1 MSTGPKQFGW
11 WRRREREAINRHGKS
26 RILPRDR
33 IRALMSA
40 VALGGIAWTGF
51 YWTYGNH
58 QITSLDE
65 FSSYLKGEDLY
76 RKYDISNLTWDCEAL
91 RVQFDARYLS
101 ETNDR
106 MGREDKTLIFSKK
119 GLDETGLEK
128 WSAVAVKRLAL
139 GQARTVEN
147 DAMLVTAMM
156 VRLFPS
162 VRFQSGAFVRDVK
175 NKFGSKC
182 GK

>member
-1 MSTGPKQFGW
+1 MSTKPKQFGW
-11 WRRREREAINRHGKS
+11 WRRRKQEAIDRQGKTRS
-26 RILPRDR
+26 LPRER
-33 IRALMSA
+33 IRALMAA

-58 QITSLDE
+58 RITSLDE
-65 FSSYLKGEDLY
+65 FSNYLRGEDLY

-101 ETNDR
+101 ATNDR
-106 MGREDKTLIFSKK
+106 IGREDKTLIFSKK
-119 GLDETGLEK
+119 GLDEDALK
-128 WSAVAVKRLAL
+128 AWSVIAEKRLAL
-139 GQARTVEN
+139 GQTRKVEN

-162 VRFQSGAFVRDVK
+162 FRFQSGELMRNVK

>member
-1 MSTGPKQFGW
+1 MSAGPKPFGW
-11 WRRREREAINRHGKS
+11 WRRREREAINRHGTS
-26 RILPRDR
+26 RIIPRDC

-40 VALGGIAWTGF
+40 IALGGIEWTGF

-58 QITSLDE
+58 QIMSLEE
-65 FSSYLKGEDLY
+65 FFRYLKGEDLY

-106 MGREDKTLIFSKK
+106 IGREHKTFIFLKKSLDKTC
-119 GLDETGLEK
+119 LEK
-128 WSAVAVKRLAL
+128 WGAVAVKRLAL
-139 GQARTVEN
+139 GQTRTLEN

-162 VRFQSGAFVRDVK
+162 FRFQSGAFVSDVK